1 MSFEADESGLPATAA
16 VTERAPA
23 ARPRPSPRLLKVR
36 KLIERCYADPLSAG
50 RMARH
55 AGFTATELRRQFAA
69 CYDSTPEAYL
79 IACRMRAADALLA
92 LGKAEHN
99 VALLVGYS
107 SYRRYFGD
115 RQRHQRALRIAAG
128 EAALKEL
135 LGRDRQLLR

>member
-1 MSFEADESGLPATAA
+1 MSLFESDPELASLVASGREGEAH
-16 VTERAPA
+16 E
-23 ARPRPSPRLLKVR
+23 RPRPSPRLLKVR

-107 SYRRYFGD
+107 SYRRYLGE

-128 EAALKEL
+128 EAALREL
-135 LGRDRQLLR
+135 LMK